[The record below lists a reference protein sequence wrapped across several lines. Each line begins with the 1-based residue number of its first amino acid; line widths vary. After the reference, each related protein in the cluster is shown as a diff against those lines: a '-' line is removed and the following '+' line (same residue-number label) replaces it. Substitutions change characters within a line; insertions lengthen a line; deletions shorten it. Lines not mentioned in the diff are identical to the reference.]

1 MESNCLSCVKYL
13 MFFFNFLI
21 FLGGAA
27 LLAVGI
33 WVAADPRG
41 FREIVASNPLLF
53 TGTYIML
60 AAGVVLFLLG
70 FLGCCGAIRESRG
83 LLMTFFV
90 FVLLIFIVEL
100 AGAVTAFVF
109 KTRLNEDFF
118 KNDLKKQY
126 RGDNNTDVFSK
137 TWNTIMISLKC
148 CGVSGVDDFGKDSVF
163 HELYQ
168 MQPMPEACC
177 KRQMNG
183 QEGHFIN
190 KTRCFSQDPDFYNK
204 EGCYLTMLK
213 SFQMYVYMVGAVGI
227 GVLAI
232 ELFAMIF
239 AICLFRGID

>member
-83 LLMTFFV
+83 LLMT
-90 FVLLIFIVEL
+90 
-100 AGAVTAFVF
+100 
-109 KTRLNEDFF
+109 LNEDFF